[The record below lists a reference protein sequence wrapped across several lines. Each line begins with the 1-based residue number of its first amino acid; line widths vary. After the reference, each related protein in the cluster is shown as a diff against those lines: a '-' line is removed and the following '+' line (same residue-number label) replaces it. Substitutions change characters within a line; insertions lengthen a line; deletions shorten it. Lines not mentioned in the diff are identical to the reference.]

1 MMKKVRIEDAI
12 GMPLAHDFTKIVPG
26 GFKGAAF
33 KRGHIVTKDDIPQLL
48 SIGKEHIFVME
59 LAPDQVHE
67 EEAAIRIAKAIMGE
81 GLTHSAPSE
90 GRVNLKATTPGLL
103 KINVPALDEINL
115 LGDIIIATLH
125 NNTMVKTGTTVAGT
139 RIIQLFTT
147 EDKLAQMERIAGKNQ
162 PLLSIAPLKLNK
174 IGMIVTG
181 NEVFKG
187 RIKDGFSP
195 IVRKKVE
202 ALGCTVNNQAIVPD
216 DAEVI
221 TQTILDFKA
230 KGSEVILCCSGM
242 SVDPD
247 DVTPLGIRNSGAK
260 VAFYG
265 LPVLAGA
272 MFLYA
277 KLDNVHILGVPACVL
292 HAPTTAFDAL
302 LPVVLTGEELTF
314 AETRKLGHGGLCLKC
329 EECRYPVCPYCK

>member
-12 GMPLAHDFTKIVPG
+12 GMALAHDLTKVVPG

-33 KRGHIVTKDDIPQLL
+33 KRGHIITKDDIPELL

-59 LAPDQVHE
+59 LAANQIHE
-67 EEAAIRIAKAIMGE
+67 EEAAIRIAKAIMGQN
-81 GLTHSAPSE
+81 LTNSAPSE
-90 GRVNLKATTPGLL
+90 GRVNLKATSPGLL

-115 LGDIIIATLH
+115 LGDLIIATLH
-125 NNTMVKTGTTVAGT
+125 NNTVVKTGTTVAGT
-139 RIIQLFTT
+139 RIIQLYTT
-147 EDKLAQMERIAGKNQ
+147 EEKLAQLEQIAKKNQ
-162 PLLSIAPLKLNK
+162 PLITIAPLKLKK

-221 TQTILDFKA
+221 TRTILDFKA

-265 LPVLAGA
+265 LPLLAGA

-277 KLDNVHILGVPACVL
+277 KLDDVHILGVPACVL

-302 LPVVLTGEELTF
+302 LPVVLSGEELTF

>member
-1 MMKKVRIEDAI
+1 MA
-12 GMPLAHDFTKIVPG
+12 LAHDLTKVVPG

-33 KRGHIVTKDDIPQLL
+33 KRGHIITKDDIPELL

-59 LAPDQVHE
+59 LAANQIHE
-67 EEAAIRIAKAIMGE
+67 EEAAIRIAKAIMGQN
-81 GLTHSAPSE
+81 LTNSAPSE
-90 GRVNLKATTPGLL
+90 GRVNLKATSPGLL

-115 LGDIIIATLH
+115 LGDLIIATLH
-125 NNTMVKTGTTVAGT
+125 NNTVVKTGTTVAGT
-139 RIIQLFTT
+139 RIIQLYTT
-147 EDKLAQMERIAGKNQ
+147 EEKLAQLEQIAKKNQ
-162 PLLSIAPLKLNK
+162 PLITIAPLKLKK

-221 TQTILDFKA
+221 TRTILDFKA

-277 KLDNVHILGVPACVL
+277 KLDDVHILGVPACVL

-302 LPVVLTGEELTF
+302 LPVVLSGEELTF

>member
-33 KRGHIVTKDDIPQLL
+33 KRGHIITKDDIPELL

-59 LAPDQVHE
+59 LAANQIHE
-67 EEAAIRIAKAIMGE
+67 EEAAIRIAKAIMGQN
-81 GLTHSAPSE
+81 LTNSAPSE
-90 GRVNLKATTPGLL
+90 GRVNLKATSPGLL

-115 LGDIIIATLH
+115 LGDLIIATLH
-125 NNTMVKTGTTVAGT
+125 NNTVVKTGTTVAVT
-139 RIIQLFTT
+139 RIIQLYTT
-147 EDKLAQMERIAGKNQ
+147 EEKLAQLEQIAKKNQ
-162 PLLSIAPLKLNK
+162 PLITIAPLKLKK

-221 TQTILDFKA
+221 TRTILDFKA

-277 KLDNVHILGVPACVL
+277 KLDDVHILGVPACVL

-302 LPVVLTGEELTF
+302 LPVVLSGEELTF

>member
-12 GMPLAHDFTKIVPG
+12 GMALAHDLTKVVPG

-33 KRGHIVTKDDIPQLL
+33 KRGHIITKDDIPELL

-59 LAPDQVHE
+59 LAANQIHE
-67 EEAAIRIAKAIMGE
+67 EEAAIRIAKAIMGQN
-81 GLTHSAPSE
+81 LTNSAPSE
-90 GRVNLKATTPGLL
+90 GRVNLKATSPGLL

-115 LGDIIIATLH
+115 LGDLIIATLH
-125 NNTMVKTGTTVAGT
+125 NNTVVKTGTTVAGT
-139 RIIQLFTT
+139 RIIQLYTT
-147 EDKLAQMERIAGKNQ
+147 EEKLAQLEQIAKKNQ
-162 PLLSIAPLKLNK
+162 PLITIAPLKLKK

-221 TQTILDFKA
+221 TRTILDFNA

-242 SVDPD
+242 SVDTD

-277 KLDNVHILGVPACVL
+277 KLDDVHILGVPACVL

-302 LPVVLTGEELTF
+302 LPVVLSGEELTF

>member
-1 MMKKVRIEDAI
+1 
-12 GMPLAHDFTKIVPG
+12 
-26 GFKGAAF
+26 
-33 KRGHIVTKDDIPQLL
+33 
-48 SIGKEHIFVME
+48 
-59 LAPDQVHE
+59 
-67 EEAAIRIAKAIMGE
+67 
-81 GLTHSAPSE
+81 
-90 GRVNLKATTPGLL
+90 
-103 KINVPALDEINL
+103 
-115 LGDIIIATLH
+115 
-125 NNTMVKTGTTVAGT
+125 
-139 RIIQLFTT
+139 
-147 EDKLAQMERIAGKNQ
+147 
-162 PLLSIAPLKLNK
+162 
-174 IGMIVTG
+174 MIVTG

-221 TQTILDFKA
+221 TRTILDFKA

-277 KLDNVHILGVPACVL
+277 KLDDVHILGVPACVL

-302 LPVVLTGEELTF
+302 LPVVL
-314 AETRKLGHGGLCLKC
+314 AEKS
-329 EECRYPVCPYCK
+329 

>member
-12 GMPLAHDFTKIVPG
+12 GMALAHDLTKVVPG

-33 KRGHIVTKDDIPQLL
+33 KRGHIITKDDIPELL

-59 LAPDQVHE
+59 LAANQIHE
-67 EEAAIRIAKAIMGE
+67 EEAAIRIAKAIMGQN
-81 GLTHSAPSE
+81 LTNSAPSE
-90 GRVNLKATTPGLL
+90 GLVNLKATSPGLL

-115 LGDIIIATLH
+115 LGDLIIATLH
-125 NNTMVKTGTTVAGT
+125 NNTVVKTGTTVAGT
-139 RIIQLFTT
+139 RIIQLYTT
-147 EDKLAQMERIAGKNQ
+147 EEKLAQLEQIAKKNQ
-162 PLLSIAPLKLNK
+162 PLITIAPLKLKK

-221 TQTILDFKA
+221 TRTILDFKA

-277 KLDNVHILGVPACVL
+277 KLDDVHILGVPACVL

-302 LPVVLTGEELTF
+302 LPVVLSGEELTF

>member
-12 GMPLAHDFTKIVPG
+12 GMALAHDLTKVVPG

-33 KRGHIVTKDDIPQLL
+33 KRGHIITKDDIPELL

-59 LAPDQVHE
+59 LAANQIHE
-67 EEAAIRIAKAIMGE
+67 EEAAIRIAKAIMGQN
-81 GLTHSAPSE
+81 LTNSAPSE
-90 GRVNLKATTPGLL
+90 GRVNLKATSPGLL

-115 LGDIIIATLH
+115 LGDLIIATLH
-125 NNTMVKTGTTVAGT
+125 NNTVVKTGTTVAGT
-139 RIIQLFTT
+139 RIIQLYTT
-147 EDKLAQMERIAGKNQ
+147 EEKLAQLEQIAKKNQ
-162 PLLSIAPLKLNK
+162 PLITIAPLKLKK

-221 TQTILDFKA
+221 TRTILDFKA

-277 KLDNVHILGVPACVL
+277 KLDDVHILGVPACVL

-302 LPVVLTGEELTF
+302 LPVVLSGEELTF